1 MNADNMVGRTVAGYH
16 LAEYIGEG
24 GTATVYRAEHPE
36 RGRAAVKILRPRL
49 AQDPIAV
56 KRFLREAEYGARVS
70 IPTSSRPTT
79 TAPPTDCTT
88 WRSSGPQGEP
98 LAEFINRSG
107 QVAPPLV
114 ATIVE
119 QLGAALGGAHK
130 AGIIHRDLKPANIM
144 YDPATQT
151 AKLLDFGI
159 ARDAELNPEERLT
172 RAGFFVGTLQYVAPE
187 TLSGELVNEQADVY
201 SLATIAYYLL
211 TQELPFTGKS
221 PRELFQQLLTQ
232 APVPLNQAVKGLRF
246 PGADRGGGH
255 AWAGAGSDQAFQ
267 DGGRIRHGVVH
278 GGTAGRGKARLP
290 GLAVRQGRGVSDADQ
305 LRRLLLER
313 SVRRGDFVLAS
324 GQRSSYYIDCR
335 LTTMSAEGQ
344 VLIGR
349 LGLAAIR
356 RRAGGR
362 AAIGGLTMGA
372 DPVAYAIAAA
382 SWGTARGHRRL
393 QRAEGSEGPRHW
405 AS

>member
-1 MNADNMVGRTVAGYH
+1 MSSDNLVGRTVAGYN

-56 KRFLREAEYGARVS
+56 KRFLREAEYGARVKHPN
-70 IPTSSRPTT
+70 IVQTYDYG
-79 TAPPTDCTT
+79 ATDGLHYLALE
-88 WRSSGPQGEP
+88 WAQGEP

-107 QVAPPLV
+107 KLAPPLV

-119 QLGAALGGAHK
+119 QLGAALSSAHK

-159 ARDAELNPEERLT
+159 ARDAELSPEERLT

-187 TLSGELVNEQADVY
+187 TLSGELVSEQADVY
-201 SLATIAYYLL
+201 SLATIAYYMLS
-211 TQELPFTGKS
+211 QELPFTGKS

-246 PGADRGGGH
+246 PGPIESAVMRGLERDL
-255 AWAGAGSDQAFQ
+255 AKRFKTVDEFAGEFC
-267 DGGRIRHGVVH
+267 
-278 GGTAGRGKARLP
+278 T
-290 GLAVRQGRGVSDADQ
+290 AVRQGGGKRGF
-305 LRRLLLER
+305 L
-313 SVRRGDFVLAS
+313 
-324 GQRSSYYIDCR
+324 SS
-335 LTTMSAEGQ
+335 LFGK
-344 VLIGR
+344 
-349 LGLAAIR
+349 
-356 RRAGGR
+356 
-362 AAIGGLTMGA
+362 
-372 DPVAYAIAAA
+372 
-382 SWGTARGHRRL
+382 
-393 QRAEGSEGPRHW
+393 SE
-405 AS
+405 